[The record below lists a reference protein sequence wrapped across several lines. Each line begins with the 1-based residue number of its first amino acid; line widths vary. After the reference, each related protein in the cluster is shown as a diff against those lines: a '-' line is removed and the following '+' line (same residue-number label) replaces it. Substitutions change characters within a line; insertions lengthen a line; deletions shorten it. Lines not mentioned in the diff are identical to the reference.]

1 MMRNLVVVLVMLMA
15 SSTSMAQSF
24 CFAFAETYYEQVYCQ
39 LQAKA
44 QTKGLPA
51 FHEFKKND
59 ERIQAALLKRP
70 AERNG
75 IKLPTPK
82 VVVDKPAM
90 VPEKPLPAK
99 LVSGAE
105 TKGRVVREF
114 VDVQQP
120 QADANCILAANT
132 IRCGGQSYKLIG
144 NKSNRH
150 LAKGVLN
157 EEYKMS
163 LPEHAGQPLEQY
175 LSEAYRQYINKMCDI
190 GLGGVTMTFGKF
202 AYLYRDV
209 QLKGLNFVQ
218 RFETMYSF
226 LKKDKATMGVS
237 ESIPEGIGATM
248 DDCSPLDEQRFVCA
262 HQGRNYIFD
271 LQ

>member
-1 MMRNLVVVLVMLMA
+1 MRNILVVLIMLMV
-15 SSTSMAQSF
+15 SSKLMAQSF
-24 CFAFAETYYEQVYCQ
+24 CFALAETYYEQVYCQ

-51 FHEFKKND
+51 FHEFKNND
-59 ERIQAALLKRP
+59 ERVQAALLKRP

-75 IKLPTPK
+75 IKLPIPK
-82 VVVDKPAM
+82 VVVDKPA
-90 VPEKPLPAK
+90 VEPEKVLPQK
-99 LVSGAE
+99 V
-105 TKGRVVREF
+105 KIVRET
-114 VDVQQP
+114 VAIEQP
-120 QADANCILAANT
+120 SVNADCSLVANAIH
-132 IRCGGQSYKLIG
+132 CGTQIYKLIG
-144 NKSNRH
+144 NRNNTR
-150 LAKGVLN
+150 LAKGALY
-157 EEYKMS
+157 EENKMA
-163 LPEHAGQPLEQY
+163 LPDYAGQPLDQY

-226 LKKDKATMGVS
+226 LKKDKTTMGVS
-237 ESIPEGIGATM
+237 ESVPAGIGATIG
-248 DDCSPLDEQRFVCA
+248 DCSALDDQRFVCA
-262 HQGRNYIFD
+262 HQGRNYIFE

>member
-1 MMRNLVVVLVMLMA
+1 MRKIAMALTLLMA

-44 QTKGLPA
+44 QTKGLPP

-59 ERIQAALLKRP
+59 ERVQAALLKRP

-75 IKLPTPK
+75 IKLPLPK
-82 VVVDKPAM
+82 IAVDNQAVVSDKPLKSLRNR
-90 VPEKPLPAK
+90 VE
-99 LVSGAE
+99 SS
-105 TKGRVVREF
+105 GRVVRE
-114 VDVQQP
+114 VVEIQQP
-120 QADANCILAANT
+120 ETDSNCLLDANN
-132 IRCGGQSYKLIG
+132 IRCGNLRYKLIG
-144 NKSNRH
+144 NKSNRY
-150 LAKGVLN
+150 LAKGVLD
-157 EEYKMS
+157 EDYKMAI
-163 LPEHAGQPLEQY
+163 PDYAGEPLDQY
-175 LSEAYRQYINKMCDI
+175 LSEAYRHYVNKMCDI

-226 LKKDKATMGVS
+226 LKKDKAIMAVNEAASRDPGI
-237 ESIPEGIGATM
+237 SIG
-248 DDCSPLDEQRFVCA
+248 DCSPLDEQRFVCA
-262 HQGRNYIFD
+262 YKGRNYIFERE
-271 LQ
+271 

>member
-1 MMRNLVVVLVMLMA
+1 MRNIMVVLIILMSPSIA
-15 SSTSMAQSF
+15 VAQSF

-75 IKLPTPK
+75 IKLPVPK
-82 VVVDKPAM
+82 VATVTPES
-90 VPEKPLPAK
+90 VPDKPLPTQEAIASK
-99 LVSGAE
+99 SA
-105 TKGRVVREF
+105 TQRIVRET
-114 VDVQQP
+114 VAIEQP
-120 QADANCILAANT
+120 LADASCTLKGNIIL
-132 IRCGGQSYKLIG
+132 CGTLSYKLIG
-144 NKSNRH
+144 NKSNTR
-150 LAKGVLN
+150 LAKGVLY
-157 EEYKMS
+157 EENKMA
-163 LPEHAGQPLEQY
+163 LPVHAGQPLEQY

-226 LKKDKATMGVS
+226 LKKDKTTMGVS
-237 ESIPEGIGATM
+237 EAIPSSIGATIE
-248 DDCSPLDEQRFVCA
+248 DCSPLDKNRFVCA
-262 HQGRNYIFD
+262 HQGRNYIFE
-271 LQ
+271 L